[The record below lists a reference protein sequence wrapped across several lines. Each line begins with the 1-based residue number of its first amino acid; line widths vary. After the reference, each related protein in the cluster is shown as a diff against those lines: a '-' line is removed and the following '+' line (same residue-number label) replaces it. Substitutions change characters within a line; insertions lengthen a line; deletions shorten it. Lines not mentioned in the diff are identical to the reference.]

1 MTNPILLRIIVLIG
15 YLLAMVIV
23 SRAMLFVNMS
33 SAVDNIGPEHRIEI
47 ELNELSAHQITLSDT
62 WLKVAAATDEQSIY
76 LVMDK
81 NNDKVTL
88 IPLNIVIL
96 SVILDPLFLFYFI
109 LSTSTVLLLFRLSSK
124 VNENNHTIT
133 RLSSS
138 LRAFF
143 KHVGQGAD
151 KLNWDTQLDSEAITK
166 LQDELK
172 KTASKLTQLEHL
184 STCQNHQDKLTLLV
198 DRHAFLKHL
207 TRKLLFAERSSQR
220 CALLFIDLDGFK
232 QVNDSF
238 GHSYGDEVL
247 VNVAKRLLQV
257 SVKHDLTEVVESGSN
272 NMDYNVCRL
281 GGDEFSMFIDNI
293 DSSEECV
300 LLAQDVLFELER
312 DFEIG
317 NKIIKISASVGIAIY
332 PDSAA
337 TPQSL
342 LQMADVAMYRA
353 KTDGRGIFK
362 IYSPEMSSK
371 LRRYHYLVE
380 EMRLALISNNFTL
393 SFQPIVHVQD
403 CTIDYFEALVRWQ
416 HPIEGAIAPSEF
428 IPIAEETNIILD
440 LGDWIMFEA
449 CSQMSIWYRAGMK
462 KIKMSVNVSGIQL
475 KHRKLYKW
483 VKDILDRT
491 QLPPTSLM
499 IEITE
504 STLIQA
510 SESVISEIQKCREIG
525 IVVAIDDFGTGY
537 SSLSTLAD
545 LPVDVIKIDKQFIS
559 SAHDSIK
566 YFKILQSI
574 AELGKDLGLK
584 LVAEGVEQSEQFE
597 LVKQLGI
604 SCVQGYLVSQPQT
617 STRVNNKVLK
627 SNVNHIALT
636 GTSVWLPESETKSS
650 ARI

>member
-1 MTNPILLRIIVLIG
+1 MNLMIRRTLVIAGLLISISLVFRSI
-15 YLLAMVIV
+15 
-23 SRAMLFVNMS
+23 LFVHMS
-33 SAVDNIGPEHRIEI
+33 STVDDIGAEHRITI
-47 ELNELSAHQITLSDT
+47 ELDTLVTHQVTLVDNWFGISAAVDPHSLYLIAEKQENSITIIPIGILVMSVLLDPFFLILLFILLVFAISIERQITSDQTQLS
-62 WLKVAAATDEQSIY
+62 LRE
-76 LVMDK
+76 
-81 NNDKVTL
+81 
-88 IPLNIVIL
+88 NITSIL
-96 SVILDPLFLFYFI
+96 S
-109 LSTSTVLLLFRLSSK
+109 
-124 VNENNHTIT
+124 
-133 RLSSS
+133 
-138 LRAFF
+138 AFF
-143 KHVGQGAD
+143 KTTGQTVEELTSSNKD
-151 KLNWDTQLDSEAITK
+151 EYLNA
-166 LQDELK
+166 LQNNLK
-172 KTASKLTQLEHL
+172 TTSSKLSQLQYL
-184 STCQNHQDKLTLLV
+184 STYQNHQDKLTLLI

-207 TRKLLFAERSSQR
+207 TKKLLLAERSSQK

-238 GHSYGDEVL
+238 GHSYGDEIL
-247 VNVAKRLLQV
+247 VKVAKRLKNLAI
-257 SVKHDLTEVVESGSN
+257 KHNISELVQTNETELDFNIS
-272 NMDYNVCRL
+272 RL
-281 GGDEFSMFIDNI
+281 GGDEFSIFINEI
-293 DSSEECV
+293 DSQETCI
-300 LLAQDVLFELER
+300 LLAQDVLFEIER
-312 DFEIG
+312 DFEVG

-380 EMRLALISNNFTL
+380 EMRLALLSGNFTL

-403 CTIDYFEALVRWQ
+403 CTIDYFEALIRWH
-416 HPIEGAIAPSEF
+416 HPVEGAIAPSEF
-428 IPIAEETNIILD
+428 IPIAEETNIILE
-440 LGDWIMFEA
+440 LGDWIMLEA
-449 CSQMSIWYRAGMK
+449 CNQMSVWYRAGMK

-483 VKDILDRT
+483 VCDILEKT
-491 QLPPTSLM
+491 KLPPTSLM

-510 SESVISEIQKCREIG
+510 SNSVIEEIQRCREIG
-525 IVVAIDDFGTGY
+525 IIVAIDDFGTGY

-545 LPVDVIKIDKQFIS
+545 LPVDVIKIDRQFIS

-584 LVAEGVEQSEQFE
+584 LVAEGVERPEQFE

-604 SCVQGYLVSQPQT
+604 SCVQGYLVSQPQS

-636 GTSVWLPESETKSS
+636 GTSVWLPEAEVKAN

>member
-1 MTNPILLRIIVLIG
+1 MINPILLRILVLMG
-15 YLLAMVIV
+15 YLLVV
-23 SRAMLFVNMS
+23 TVVFRAMLFVNMS
-33 SAVDNIGPEHRIEI
+33 SAVENIGSEHRIEI
-47 ELNELSAHQITLSDT
+47 EQKELSAHRISLSNT
-62 WLKVAAATDEQSIY
+62 WLNIKAASDDHSTY
-76 LVMDK
+76 LIAEERNSK
-81 NNDKVTL
+81 ITL
-88 IPLNIVIL
+88 IPLKILVL
-96 SVILDPLFLFYFI
+96 SVILDPVFLLFLI
-109 LSTSTVLLLFRLSSK
+109 ISTCMTLVIFGQNSAIGKDKNTISK
-124 VNENNHTIT
+124 LTT
-133 RLSSS
+133 S
-138 LRAFF
+138 LEAFF
-143 KHVGQGAD
+143 NNVGQVVDFQNSAKKTDAEGIIHLQD
-151 KLNWDTQLDSEAITK
+151 KLKIAAT
-166 LQDELK
+166 
-172 KTASKLTQLEHL
+172 KLTQLQHL
-184 STCQNHQDKLTLLV
+184 STYQNHQDKLTLLI

-207 TRKLLFAERSSQR
+207 TRKLLLAERSSQR

-247 VNVAKRLLQV
+247 VKVAKRLLQV
-257 SVKHDLTEVVESGSN
+257 AFKHNLTELVESHSGN
-272 NMDYNVCRL
+272 IDYNVCRL
-281 GGDEFSMFIDNI
+281 GGDEFSMFIDSFN
-293 DSSEECV
+293 SQEECV

-371 LRRYHYLVE
+371 LRRYHYLIE

-403 CTIDYFEALVRWQ
+403 CTIDYFEALVRWH
-416 HPIEGAIAPSEF
+416 HPIEGAISPSEF
-428 IPIAEETNIILD
+428 IPIAEETNIILE

-449 CSQMSIWYRAGMK
+449 CNQMSTWHRAGMK

-475 KHRKLYKW
+475 KHRKLFNW
-483 VKDILDRT
+483 VNDILEKTR
-491 QLPPTSLM
+491 LPPTSLM

-510 SESVISEIQKCREIG
+510 SSSVISEIQKCREKG
-525 IVVAIDDFGTGY
+525 ITVAIDDFGTGY
-537 SSLSTLAD
+537 SSLGTLAD

-559 SAHDSIK
+559 SAHDSVK

-584 LVAEGVEQSEQFE
+584 LVAEGVEQPEQFE

-636 GTSVWLPESETKSS
+636 GTSVWLPESEAKSS

>member
-1 MTNPILLRIIVLIG
+1 MNPMLRRTLVIAGLLVSIILVFRSI
-15 YLLAMVIV
+15 
-23 SRAMLFVNMS
+23 LFVNMS
-33 SAVDNIGPEHRIEI
+33 STLDNIGDEHRITI
-47 ELNELSAHQITLSDT
+47 EFVSLASHQISLSEP
-62 WLKVAAATDEQSIY
+62 WFGISAATDPHGLYLIAEKQQDRITIIPIGI
-76 LVMDK
+76 LVMSVLLDPVFLILLFIFISGAIAVERLISK
-81 NNDKVTL
+81 EQTL
-88 IPLNIVIL
+88 ICLTDKITSTMSVFFKSTGQSLEQLNPNNQ
-96 SVILDPLFLFYFI
+96 DEY
-109 LSTSTVLLLFRLSSK
+109 LSTLQ
-124 VNENNHTIT
+124 N
-133 RLSSS
+133 S
-138 LRAFF
+138 L
-143 KHVGQGAD
+143 K
-151 KLNWDTQLDSEAITK
+151 TTSTK
-166 LQDELK
+166 L
-172 KTASKLTQLEHL
+172 SQLQYL
-184 STCQNHQDKLTLLV
+184 STQQNHQDKLTLLI

-207 TRKLLFAERSSQR
+207 TKKLLLAERSSQK

-238 GHSYGDEVL
+238 GHSYGDEIL
-247 VNVAKRLLQV
+247 IKVAKRLKRIAL
-257 SVKHDLTEVVESGSN
+257 KHDISELVETN
-272 NMDYNVCRL
+272 NVELDYNISRL
-281 GGDEFSMFIDNI
+281 GGDEFSIFIDEL
-293 DSSEECV
+293 DSQDECI
-300 LLAQDVLFELER
+300 LLAQDVLFEIER
-312 DFEIG
+312 DFEVG
-317 NKIIKISASVGIAIY
+317 NKVIKISASVGIAIY

-362 IYSPEMSSK
+362 IYSPEMSNK

-380 EMRLALISNNFTL
+380 EMRLALLSNSFTL

-403 CTIDYFEALVRWQ
+403 CTIDYFEALIRWQ
-416 HPIEGAIAPSEF
+416 HPVEGSIAPSEF
-428 IPIAEETNIILD
+428 IPIAEETNIILE

-449 CSQMSIWYRAGMK
+449 CSQMSVWYRAGMK

-483 VKDILDRT
+483 VCDILEKT
-491 QLPPTSLM
+491 NLPPSSLM

-510 SESVISEIQKCREIG
+510 SNAVFEEIQKCREIG

-537 SSLSTLAD
+537 SSLSTLAE

-559 SAHDSIK
+559 SANDSIK

-574 AELGKDLGLK
+574 AELGQDLGLK
-584 LVAEGVEQSEQFE
+584 LVAEGVERPEQFE

-617 STRVNNKVLK
+617 SSRVNNKVLK

-636 GTSVWLPESETKSS
+636 GTSVWLPETEAK
-650 ARI
+650 ANVRI